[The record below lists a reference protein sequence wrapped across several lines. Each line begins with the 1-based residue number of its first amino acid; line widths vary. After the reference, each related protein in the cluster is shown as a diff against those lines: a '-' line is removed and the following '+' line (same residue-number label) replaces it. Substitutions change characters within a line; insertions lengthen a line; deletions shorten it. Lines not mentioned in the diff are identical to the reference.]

1 MKLDTFSARN
11 LGEAQALLQ
20 RNAFDLCLTDM
31 RLPDG
36 TGWTWCSTFSN
47 VIHNCRWR

>member
-1 MKLDTFSARN
+1 
-11 LGEAQALLQ
+11 
-20 RNAFDLCLTDM
+20 M